1 MLLQGANRP
10 LPSAQSP
17 NRPIAQSP
25 NRPIAQS
32 PNRTASGRGGDSAR
46 CSSLSGAGRNLSD
59 RSLTRAPPPPLSV
72 RGVSCEPPS
81 RGNTGDHCN
90 DRCADASDGTAD
102 ASDGAAGA
110 PDTRAV
116 HSSGDAG
123 AAGEV
128 RGRHWRSDCVEM
140 TCGARLVARCTPTRR
155 SITLGRLRPS
165 PVSRLKVLEASGWSG
180 EWSRATIAIA
190 SSNCGLLAMTA
201 RATFVAPVG
210 PSARRPVGPSARRP
224 VGPSVSLSAHP
235 PSRYHSA
242 GGSPHANTR
251 FGP

>member
-1 MLLQGANRP
+1 MSWASRGGGVGCRERISRRRP
-10 LPSAQSP
+10 AVGTIRHAVVPSCRHAVVPSC
-17 NRPIAQSP
+17 RHA
-25 NRPIAQS
+25 
-32 PNRTASGRGGDSAR
+32 ASGRGGDSAR
-46 CSSLSGAGRNLSD
+46 CISLSGGGRNLPD

-210 PSARRPVGPSARRP
+210 PSARRPVGQPVRPPALPLPFSRR
-224 VGPSVSLSAHP
+224 
-235 PSRYHSA
+235 
-242 GGSPHANTR
+242 
-251 FGP
+251 